1 MFNNGKVI
9 NVFGHCYCGKLTKF
23 NEITPLKSTSDL
35 ELIFLKDPC
44 IENFP
49 RTKDNYSMS
58 YDAKYKAASNSG
70 MTSKYM
76 NCGNL

>member
-9 NVFGHCYCGKLTKF
+9 NVFDHCYSSKLTKF

-35 ELIFLKDPC
+35 ELIFFKDPY

-49 RTKDNYSMS
+49 RTKENYSMS
-58 YDAKYKAASNSG
+58 YDAKYKAELRND
-70 MTSKYM
+70 K
-76 NCGNL
+76 